1 MDNMIY
7 TIGYTAFTIDEFI
20 KQLKSLNINC
30 LIDVRTTP
38 IASDFY
44 KIYSKQSLQPLLK
57 EHDILYMNFDK
68 EFGARQPEEEFY
80 KKYRYLD
87 FEAFIQ
93 SDLFLSGVKRLKK
106 GCELGNRIALMCA
119 EKDPINC
126 HRAIM
131 VARGLKNNDLKVA
144 HILATGELETHESLE
159 ERLVDTWFP
168 NRKQLG
174 LFEQQSFESYLQQA
188 YRQQNAKIGYIKQ

>member
-38 IASDFY
+38 VASDFY

-80 KKYRYLD
+80 KKYGYLD

-93 SDLFLSGVKRLKK
+93 SDLFLFGVKRLKK
-106 GCELGNRIALMCA
+106 GRELGNRIALMCA

-131 VARGLKNNDLKVA
+131 VARGL
-144 HILATGELETHESLE
+144 
-159 ERLVDTWFP
+159 
-168 NRKQLG
+168 
-174 LFEQQSFESYLQQA
+174 
-188 YRQQNAKIGYIKQ
+188 

>member
-80 KKYRYLD
+80 KKYGYLD

-93 SDLFLSGVKRLKK
+93 SDFFLSGVKRLKK

-168 NRKQLG
+168 NRNQLG
-174 LFEQQSFESYLQQA
+174 LFEQQSFESCLQHA